1 MVIYGRYAFYGV
13 ILRLFYS
20 LTIFMAFFENTLK
33 QIKNAAKICGLNG
46 SVQTVLENP
55 QRILQFSLPVK
66 MDNGELR
73 IFEGFRVQHNNI
85 LGPYKGGIRYAA
97 QVDMNEVKSLAT
109 LMTMKCSVIGIPLGG
124 GKGGITVNPRTLSVE
139 ELERLTRAYAR
150 AVTPFV
156 GPDMDIPAPD
166 VATTPQIMAWFVDE
180 YSKLHGKNVLG
191 VITGKPLAVGG
202 SQGRDKST
210 AQGGIYV
217 LREFLKTRSLT
228 AKGMRVVVQGF
239 GNAGATMGELLVKEG
254 AVLVGASDSKGGL
267 VCMNGIDPAK
277 ALALKAQ
284 KGTLSECIEACMTP
298 ADVKKIT
305 NAELLE
311 MDCDLLI
318 LAALENQV
326 TKDNAAKIKAKYIL
340 ELANGPI
347 DLEGDVILK
356 ERGVPVIPD
365 ILANAGGVT
374 VSYFEAVQNT
384 ANFYWTAEEVDQK
397 LVRQMTEAWQRV
409 ESASQKYTCSLREA
423 AFIVAMQ
430 RVEAAMITRGLT

>member
-1 MVIYGRYAFYGV
+1 
-13 ILRLFYS
+13 
-20 LTIFMAFFENTLK
+20 MAFFENTLK
-33 QIKNAAKICGLNG
+33 QIKNAAKICDLNA
-46 SVQTVLENP
+46 SVETYLENP

-66 MDNGELR
+66 MDSGELR
-73 IFEGFRVQHNNI
+73 IFEGIRVQHNNV

-124 GKGGITVNPRTLSVE
+124 GKGGITVDPRTLSVG

-180 YSKLHGKNVLG
+180 YSKIHGKNVLG

-210 AQGGIYV
+210 AQGGVYV
-217 LREFLKTRSLT
+217 LREFLKTRGLT

-254 AVLVGASDSKGGL
+254 ALLVGASDSKGGL
-267 VCMNGIDPAK
+267 SCASGIDPQK
-277 ALALKAQ
+277 ALSSKAK
-284 KGTLSECIEACMTP
+284 KGSLMECAEACANP
-298 ADVKKIT
+298 AKKVT

-326 TKDNAAKIKAKYIL
+326 TKDNAPKLKAKYIL

-347 DLEGDVILK
+347 DPEGDAILK
-356 ERGVPVIPD
+356 QRGIPVVPD

-374 VSYFEAVQNT
+374 VSYYEAVQNV

-409 ESASQKYTCSLREA
+409 EQASTKYKCTLREA

-430 RVEAAMITRGLT
+430 RVEAAMLARGMV